1 MDLVKT
7 LTNQI
12 KKKKKINLILT
23 GGTSPL
29 QDYRSLFKKKLDWEK
44 VNFFY
49 TDERI
54 IDISNDQSN
63 FKHINSILKKNR
75 IINKLE
81 HLNLGSIS
89 KKKTKKKVN
98 ILKNNLTICT
108 LGLGDDGHYASI
120 FLGSKKYNKLTDIK
134 KPPKFVITERLGKP
148 SIPRITMNLSMIL
161 LSKKIFIILNSKK
174 KMKLFRKIISLKN
187 SQFFSINS
195 LLKNA
200 KNRIIIYNGKKV
212 LKFVDFKKSIKKS
225 QHTESKI

>member
-29 QDYRSLFKKKLDWEK
+29 QDYRLLFKKKLDWEK

-89 KKKTKKKVN
+89 KKKTKKK
-98 ILKNNLTICT
+98 L
-108 LGLGDDGHYASI
+108 
-120 FLGSKKYNKLTDIK
+120 
-134 KPPKFVITERLGKP
+134 
-148 SIPRITMNLSMIL
+148 
-161 LSKKIFIILNSKK
+161 
-174 KMKLFRKIISLKN
+174 
-187 SQFFSINS
+187 
-195 LLKNA
+195 
-200 KNRIIIYNGKKV
+200 IY
-212 LKFVDFKKSIKKS
+212 
-225 QHTESKI
+225 